1 MAPAA
6 RYESEDVDPSP
17 LGKPLHFEFSGR
29 TAPNRFLKAAMTE
42 RLSSWDPK
50 NLEARGIPSK
60 ELINVYRRWGEGDL
74 GTILT
79 GNLMVELDQLE
90 AQGNMIVPL
99 HAEPSGERFNA
110 FKELA
115 EVSKKHG
122 SLILGQLSHPGRQ
135 VGSAIQTNPIS
146 ASDVQLEGTV
156 MGMTFEK
163 PHAATNEEIRHIVES
178 FAHAAEYLYKAGYDG
193 VELHGAQ

>member
-1 MAPAA
+1 M
-6 RYESEDVDPSP
+6 RSQ
-17 LGKPLHFEFSGR
+17 
-29 TAPNRFLKAAMTE
+29 
-42 RLSSWDPK
+42 
-50 NLEARGIPSK
+50 EARGIPSK

-79 GNLMVELDQLE
+79 GNLMIDLDQLE
-90 AQGNMIVPL
+90 AEGNMIVPL

-135 VGSAIQTNPIS
+135 VGSAIQKNPVS
-146 ASDVQLEGTV
+146 ASDVQLEGTFL
-156 MGMTFEK
+156 GMTFEK
-163 PHAATNEEIRHIVES
+163 PHAATNEEIRHIVDS
-178 FAHAAEYLYKAGYDG
+178 FAHAAEYLHKAGYDG
-193 VELHGAQ
+193 IELHGAQ